1 MGLVCS
7 GRCGLDTVG
16 PEPDAHTP
24 TRHSN
29 KTTAPLQ
36 TLRREVPT
44 GHSDRCVR
52 RECQN
57 RHEFNIQQTDRI
69 QETDDLKE
77 MPTRSLLVGE
87 SPAEDT
93 DGLHNPPSGAGAP
106 TLTLNGRPTMNQ
118 LDLSSTQEVTGE
130 MVGQYLKT
138 HPEFLEAWLMEQVEL
153 ETLERWMI
161 RRTQRDKQKSLEN
174 GTNGKIIR
182 KTSLS
187 RWKFCVHADKR
198 KMLQELTTSLH
209 VRPNKAHVLW
219 ELAHCISSAVNADGY
234 NLYLADNTTD
244 TLHHYL
250 ETKEGVELRGP
261 GSSWSCEMGVGSW
274 LCAWVASTRHA
285 VRITGPS
292 NDPRFPK
299 GCPFLEEQE
308 VEQALTMAVVQSNGE
323 LAAVLELYRRKGGDK
338 FHEEDEEIVNS
349 YLVWGG
355 IALHYADLY
364 HNMVKQRKLNEFILS
379 VVKSI
384 FQDMVSMDTLIMKVM
399 NFAQKLVNADRA
411 SLFLVDAKN
420 RQLYARI
427 FDMGSEFDEDN
438 PPQAFKEIRFPIGT
452 GIAGIVALNGQVL
465 NIPDAYADPRF
476 NRTVDQL
483 TGYVTK
489 SILCMPIFIRGNVI
503 GVMQMVNKAYGVFSK
518 EDEES
523 FEMFA
528 IYCGLALHHAKLYDK
543 IRRSEQKYKVAL
555 EVLSYHNSCTDDE
568 FETLQADSLKNAQPG
583 VDDYYFCPLYLED
596 MDKVRHA
603 IYMFVDLFGLS
614 RFDKECLIRFTLT
627 VKKNYRRVPYHNWTH
642 GFSVANSMYTIIKH
656 APKTFRPLE
665 CLALYIGSLCHD
677 LDHRGKNNK
686 FMLETESPLAAIYT
700 TSTLEHHH
708 FNQTVTILQQEGHN
722 IFGKLTSNEYKQVLS
737 NIKHCIL
744 ATDLALFF
752 PNKARLTKL
761 VEDDFFDWENPD
773 HRLLIEAI
781 AMTACDLCASAKPWD
796 VQVETVKVIFEEFY
810 EQGDAEKAAGKNP
823 IPMMDRTK
831 TDEQA
836 ESQVG
841 FLSGICIPC
850 YELLHKLIPDTEP
863 LLTGCKNNL
872 QTWKQI
878 AAEKKKVDNEK
889 RDEDGK
895 ESVTGIEEASGEE
908 KGEEIE
914 EIDDDCTNA
923 KADIEN
929 GNNT

>member
-1 MGLVCS
+1 MELGKDFDAVE
-7 GRCGLDTVG
+7 GEMEDIFAQTV
-16 PEPDAHTP
+16 ARIQP
-24 TRHSN
+24 TRRRR
-29 KTTAPLQ
+29 TGVPLA
-36 TLRREVPT
+36 V
-44 GHSDRCVR
+44 
-52 RECQN
+52 
-57 RHEFNIQQTDRI
+57 
-69 QETDDLKE
+69 
-77 MPTRSLLVGE
+77 
-87 SPAEDT
+87 
-93 DGLHNPPSGAGAP
+93 
-106 TLTLNGRPTMNQ
+106 NGRNKMNHFDHIPSQ
-118 LDLSSTQEVTGE
+118 QVTGE
-130 MVGQYLKT
+130 MVGQYLRA

-161 RRTQRDKQKSLEN
+161 RRTQRAQHKNQEN
-174 GTNGKIIR
+174 GSNARIPSPRPEAQESRPANLGKPASKITR

-198 KMLQELTTSLH
+198 KMLQELTQSLQ
-209 VRPNKAHVLW
+209 VSPNKGQVLR
-219 ELAHCISSAVNADGY
+219 ELAHCIASACSAEEF
-234 NLYLADNTTD
+234 NLYLLD
-244 TLHHYL
+244 TSTSSLIYCPDPKDDSL
-250 ETKEGVELRGP
+250 EENPWRGEVSP
-261 GSSWSCEMGVGSW
+261 ETW
-274 LCAWVASTRHA
+274 LCTFVASTKESVKTTIDEA
-285 VRITGPS
+285 
-292 NDPRFPK
+292 DPRFPL
-299 GCPFLEEQE
+299 GIAVPANDAFY
-308 VEQALTMAVVQSNGE
+308 VISVPVVQSDGE
-323 LAAVLELYRRKGGDK
+323 LIAVLELFRKEQGEA
-338 FHEEDEEIVNS
+338 FHEEDEEIINS
-349 YLVWGG
+349 YMVWGG
-355 IALHYADLY
+355 IALHYAELY
-364 HNMVKQRKLNEFILS
+364 HNMAKQRKLNDFILS

-411 SLFLVDAKN
+411 SLFLVDSKN
-420 RQLYARI
+420 RELFARI
-427 FDMGSEFDEDN
+427 FDMGNTFDEN
-438 PPQAFKEIRFPIGT
+438 KPPQASKEIRFSIGT
-452 GIAGIVALNGQVL
+452 GIAGIVAQTGEVL
-465 NIPDAYADPRF
+465 SISDAYSDPRF
-476 NRTVDQL
+476 NRHVDQQ

-503 GVMQMVNKAYGVFSK
+503 GVMQMVNKKQGNFTK

-528 IYCGLALHHAKLYDK
+528 VYCGLALHHAKLYDK

-555 EVLSYHNSCTDDE
+555 EVMSYHSSCGEDDLGNIVKE
-568 FETLQADSLKNAQPG
+568 GIPDDIPG
-583 VDDYYFCPLYLED
+583 VDDYYFSHLSLDD

-614 RFDKECLIRFTLT
+614 RFDRDSLIRFTLT

-722 IFGKLTSNEYKQVLS
+722 IFSKLTPSEYKQVLG

-752 PNKARLTKL
+752 PNKSKL
-761 VEDDFFDWENPD
+761 AQLLAENKFDWSNIE

-810 EQGDAEKAAGKNP
+810 EQGDAEKAAGKSP
-823 IPMMDRTK
+823 IPMMDRDK
-831 TDEQA
+831 TDEQPA
-836 ESQVG
+836 SQVG

-850 YELLHKLIPDTEP
+850 YELLFKVIPNTKPFLD
-863 LLTGCKNNL
+863 GCKDNFSKWQALADTVQEHKKSENEE
-872 QTWKQI
+872 QENGKEEEDPPEEEE
-878 AAEKKKVDNEK
+878 EKEVV
-889 RDEDGK
+889 DEDRERTE
-895 ESVTGIEEASGEE
+895 ESGGGE
-908 KGEEIE
+908 GES
-914 EIDDDCTNA
+914 
-923 KADIEN
+923 
-929 GNNT
+929 

>member
-7 GRCGLDTVG
+7 GRCGQDAVG
-16 PEPDAHTP
+16 PEPAAHTP
-24 TRHSN
+24 TARRTKDKVAAAAASAPHTPNDTADNPEQGVRGEGSGSSGRKHS
-29 KTTAPLQ
+29 TEDPAA
-36 TLRREVPT
+36 
-44 GHSDRCVR
+44 
-52 RECQN
+52 
-57 RHEFNIQQTDRI
+57 
-69 QETDDLKE
+69 
-77 MPTRSLLVGE
+77 MPSRTLLVG
-87 SPAEDT
+87 AEDP
-93 DGLHNPPSGAGAP
+93 DSDQGVGALGLAV
-106 TLTLNGRPTMNQ
+106 NGRNKMNH
-118 LDLSSTQEVTGE
+118 DLPLTAEDMTGE
-130 MVGQYLKT
+130 AVGQYLKA
-138 HPEFLEAWLMEQVEL
+138 HPEFLESWLMEQVEL

-198 KMLQELTTSLH
+198 KMLQELTSSLY
-209 VRPNKAHVLW
+209 VRPNKPHVLW
-219 ELAHCISSAVNADGY
+219 ELTRCISSAVNADGC
-234 NLYLADNTTD
+234 NLYLADLDTNTLMRYVESKD
-244 TLHHYL
+244 G
-250 ETKEGVELRGP
+250 EGNTSTWTCPV
-261 GSSWSCEMGVGSW
+261 GSGSW
-274 LCAWVASTRHA
+274 LCGYVASSRQATR
-285 VRITGPS
+285 VTCPTT
-292 NDPRFPK
+292 DPRFPK
-299 GCPFLEEQE
+299 GCASAEEQD
-308 VEQALTMAVVQSNGE
+308 VHHLLVMAVVQSDGE
-323 LAAVLELYRRKGGDK
+323 LAAVLELYRRRGGGEA
-338 FHEEDEEIVNS
+338 FHTEDEEIVNS

-355 IALHYADLY
+355 IALHYAELY
-364 HNMVKQRKLNEFILS
+364 HSMVKQRTLNEFILS

-411 SLFLVDAKN
+411 SLFLVDSKN
-420 RQLYARI
+420 KQLYARI
-427 FDMGSEFDEDN
+427 FDMGSEFTEDN
-438 PPQAFKEIRFPIGT
+438 PPQSQSFKEIRFAIGK
-452 GIAGIVALNGQVL
+452 GIAGIVAQNGEVL

-503 GVMQMVNKAYGVFSK
+503 GVMQMVNKASGVFNK

-523 FEMFA
+523 FQMFA

-555 EVLSYHNSCTDDE
+555 EMMSYHSSCAPLELDMLSRE
-568 FETLQADSLKNAQPG
+568 EVPGVLPG
-583 VDDYYFCPLYLED
+583 VDDYYFCAMNLED
-596 MDKVRHA
+596 MTKVRHA

-614 RFDKECLIRFTLT
+614 RFDKDCLIRFTLT

-642 GFSVANSMYTIIKH
+642 GFSVANSMYAIIKH
-656 APKTFRPLE
+656 NPKSFRPLE
-665 CLALYIGSLCHD
+665 CLSLFIGSLCHD

-722 IFGKLTSNEYKQVLS
+722 IFGKLTSTEYKQVLG

-752 PNKARLTKL
+752 PNKARLTQL
-761 VEDDFFDWENPD
+761 VEDNLFDWDNYD
-773 HRLLIEAI
+773 HRMLIEAI
-781 AMTACDLCASAKPWD
+781 AMTACDLCASAKPWEM
-796 VQVETVKVIFEEFY
+796 QAETVKVIFEEFY

-831 TDEQA
+831 VNEQA

-850 YELLHKLIPDTEP
+850 YELLHRLIPNTEP
-863 LLTGCKNNL
+863 LLDGCKNNL
-872 QTWKQI
+872 QTWKKI
-878 AAEKKKVDNEK
+878 AEEK
-889 RDEDGK
+889 RKVMKSNSEVEGEEETD
-895 ESVTGIEEASGEE
+895 TGIEEVNEE
-908 KGEEIE
+908 EEE
-914 EIDDDCTNA
+914 EEEGVEALQDIDDECVDGKSGT
-923 KADIEN
+923 
-929 GNNT
+929 